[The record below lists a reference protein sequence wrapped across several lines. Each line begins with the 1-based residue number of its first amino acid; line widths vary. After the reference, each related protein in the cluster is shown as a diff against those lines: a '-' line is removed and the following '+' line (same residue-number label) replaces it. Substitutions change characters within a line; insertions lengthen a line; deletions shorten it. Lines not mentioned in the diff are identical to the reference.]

1 MVAHDGHSLAPHDHI
16 AMDDGRPKPCS
27 GRWWCAGCREW
38 ESGPRCVL
46 PGAPALP
53 ADWLA

>member
-1 MVAHDGHSLAPHDHI
+1 MAHDGHTLAPHDHI